1 MLSWRRPHAVQHE
14 ETCMAD
20 TPLMR
25 IGELARR
32 TGMAEA
38 TLRAWERRYGIP
50 KPKRTVGGH
59 RLYSEQD
66 VVRLSRIQRLVE
78 QGWAVGSAARR
89 VGRELGPGVARAPV
103 PAPAD
108 EVATALAERLVRA
121 FERFDAT
128 QAHAT
133 LDEALASGP
142 LSVVLDEIVRPALDR
157 FARAQEP
164 VKRAQCRFG
173 AALLHT
179 RMASLLA
186 DMTGAA
192 GDVAVA
198 GAAEGEAHDFSTV
211 VHAIPLAEAGW
222 TVRLLG
228 PDVSVADLAAAAT
241 VTGAKVALVTAL
253 EREHA
258 EAFLRS
264 LEMPPGVTVAVGGSG
279 FRDLELPEG
288 VVRADEPVDS
298 LVAALRAELAPL
310 AR

>member
-1 MLSWRRPHAVQHE
+1 
-14 ETCMAD
+14 MAD

-50 KPKRTVGGH
+50 RPKRTVGGH

-89 VGRELGPGVARAPV
+89 VGRELVPGVAPV
-103 PAPAD
+103 QEPATSAETAAMAD
-108 EVATALAERLVRA
+108 RLARS

-128 QAHAT
+128 GAHAA

-142 LSVVLDEIVRPALDR
+142 MSQVLAGIVRPALVR
-157 FARAQEP
+157 FSTATEP
-164 VKRAQCRFG
+164 IRRAQCRFG

-192 GDVAVA
+192 GEVAVA
-198 GAAEGEAHDFSTV
+198 GAVEGEPHDFSTV

-228 PDVSVADLAAAAT
+228 PDVAMADLAAAAT
-241 VTGAKVALVTAL
+241 VTGARVVLATSLQ
-253 EREHA
+253 RGPA
-258 EAFLRS
+258 EAFLRG
-264 LEMPPGVTVAVGGSG
+264 LAMPPGVTVAVAAEG
-279 FRDLELPEG
+279 FDGLELPEG
-288 VVRADEPVDS
+288 VVRADEPAGN
-298 LVAALRAELAPL
+298 LVAVLRSQQLTTVGG
-310 AR
+310 